1 MRWMYRIML
10 VLASMVA
17 ASTIGEAQETRILFD
32 GSQSA
37 FRGSWLNVNDN
48 VMGGVSTG
56 RYGFTPD
63 GDLRFFGNLSLAN
76 NGGFA
81 SVRSRGLPLALRQ
94 DEELWLRVRG
104 DGRKYNLDLRVPS
117 RRMAFTYRVTM
128 QTVANQWQEFR
139 VPLQLF
145 RATSFGRV
153 VASTGPV
160 NAANVNSV
168 GFTISDKKQ
177 GPFQLDVDWIRAVR
191 APKRR

>member
-1 MRWMYRIML
+1 MQGKLQTML
-10 VLASMVA
+10 VLAAIA
-17 ASTIGEAQETRILFD
+17 AGSVNGIAQETRVLFD
-32 GSQSA
+32 ANQSA
-37 FRGSWLNVNDN
+37 TRGSWLNVNDN

-56 RYGFTPD
+56 RYGFTPA
-63 GDLRFFGNLSLAN
+63 GELRFFGNLSLAN

-81 SVRSRGLPLALRQ
+81 SVRSRGLPLGLGQ
-94 DEELWLRVRG
+94 DDELWLRVRG

-139 VPLQLF
+139 VPLQMF

-153 VASTGPV
+153 ITNAGPV
-160 NAANVNSV
+160 NAGSVNSI

-177 GPFQLDVDWIRAVR
+177 GAFQLDVDWIRAVKVR
-191 APKRR
+191 KR

>member
-1 MRWMYRIML
+1 MYRIML
-10 VLASMVA
+10 VLASMVS